1 MTTLLKRLFLGAMGV
16 LAVFA
21 MTQPSFAKELRILA
35 WQGYADDDWVKAFE
49 TQYNVDVSV
58 VFIGTDDEIWAKI
71 KGSEGKDFD
80 LFAVNTAQ
88 LQRYIDI
95 GLVTPYDLDKI
106 PNQKETLPRF
116 RDLSKIKGVMRDGKL
131 YAIPYAFDSI
141 GIIYDTNKVK
151 PAPTSM
157 EALWDPKYQGK
168 VLGYDNG
175 EHNFSITAL
184 TMGIKDPFHLNEAQM
199 AKAKEKLVGLKRN
212 VLSWYTTADEA
223 MQLYR
228 SNDVALIFANYGQQQ
243 VKMMKDAGL
252 PIAYVNP
259 KEGALAW
266 LDTWAMTSG
275 VRDKELA
282 ESWVNF
288 VLQKKIGKELSDR
301 TGFGNTVVPFPSA
314 NESDTLV
321 WLESVENPT
330 KRADLW
336 NEIKASQ

>member
-1 MTTLLKRLFLGAMGV
+1 MTTLLKRFLLGAMGV
-16 LAVFA
+16 LALIA

-88 LQRYIDI
+88 LQRYIDV
-95 GLVTPYDLDKI
+95 GLVTPYDLNKI

-184 TMGIKDPFHLNEAQM
+184 TMGIKDPFHLSDQQM
-199 AKAKEKLVGLKRN
+199 AKAKEKLVGLIKTMPRELR
-212 VLSWYTTADEA
+212 VKFVPAP
-223 MQLYR
+223 
-228 SNDVALIFANYGQQQ
+228 DVG
-243 VKMMKDAGL
+243 MR
-252 PIAYVNP
+252 
-259 KEGALAW
+259 W
-266 LDTWAMTSG
+266 C
-275 VRDKELA
+275 
-282 ESWVNF
+282 
-288 VLQKKIGKELSDR
+288 R
-301 TGFGNTVVPFPSA
+301 T
-314 NESDTLV
+314 
-321 WLESVENPT
+321 
-330 KRADLW
+330 
-336 NEIKASQ
+336 